1 MNAIRAGLALAPAL
15 LLALAGCDRADKP
28 EADAAASASVAAPAA
43 APDAKP
49 GLSLTAAKLMLPVIE
64 GRPGAAYFTFANN
77 ADKPVTIAAI
87 TIQGVGRT
95 EMHETVGGKM
105 SPIKDVT
112 VAPGETVAFE
122 RGGKHIMAFDV
133 APTLTAGGTSEI
145 TLTFADG
152 DKLSAPLAIEAMAG
166 AMAGGTMNHGSGH

>member
-1 MNAIRAGLALAPAL
+1 MNTIRAGLLLAPAL
-15 LLALAGCDRADKP
+15 LFSLAGCDGANKP
-28 EADAAASASVAAPAA
+28 EADASASASATAAT

-49 GLSLTAAKLMLPVIE
+49 GLSLSAAKLMLPVIE
-64 GRPGAAYFTFANN
+64 GRPGAAYFTFVNN
-77 ADKPVTIAAI
+77 TDKPVAIAAV

-105 SPIKDVT
+105 SPIKDIT

-122 RGGKHIMAFDV
+122 RGGKHVMAFDV
-133 APTLTAGGTSEI
+133 APTLAPGGTTEI

-152 DKLSAPLAIEAMAG
+152 DKLSAPLATEAMAG
-166 AMAGGTMNHGSGH
+166 AAADGAMNHGMGH